1 MAEWQ
6 HSGFARYPLD
16 NVALGLL
23 MPGPRHGYRLYQE
36 FEKNLGSIWKAGQT
50 KFYVALSDLEAKG
63 LLCATTEPQEGRPAR
78 KVYHLEE
85 AGREVFLAWLRQPA
99 KSMRAIRVEFM
110 AKLRFFDLL
119 NLEGAKQLID
129 TQIEVLQAMLDE
141 WEAPTSEE
149 PQTGGD
155 TFYADI
161 VQEFRRRQAIF
172 MIEWLMHCRSRPWA

>member
-23 MPGPRHGYRLYQE
+23 MPGPRHGYGLYQD

-50 KFYVALSDLEAKG
+50 KFYVALSDLESRG

-85 AGREVFLAWLRQPA
+85 TGREAFLAWLHRPA
-99 KSMRAIRVEFM
+99 GSMRAVRVEFM

-119 NLEGAKQLID
+119 GLAGARELID

-149 PQTGGD
+149 SQTGGD
-155 TFYADI
+155 SFYTDI

-172 MIEWLMHCRSRPWA
+172 MIEWLMYCGSRPWA